1 MERGLSHQAREKA
14 ATFSGH
20 FGKPENADLVSTLPV
35 KRWEL
40 VFEGERGILLD
51 AKHGCPFECTELV
64 YAESVGASSS
74 HVSDGASGVDGF
86 EAFCASQEAQE
97 ANDPEPQEA
106 NDPEPQPQE
115 ANDPEPQEAN
125 VPEPQDANDPEP

>member
-1 MERGLSHQAREKA
+1 
-14 ATFSGH
+14 
-20 FGKPENADLVSTLPV
+20 V

-40 VFEGERGILLD
+40 VFEGEPGILLD
-51 AKHGCPFECTELV
+51 ARHGCPFECTELV

-86 EAFCASQEAQE
+86 EALERWCEREAQE